1 MNRVF
6 IPICIIGLCSIFLG
20 FSADC
25 QVPHLE
31 KGIELYKQD
40 KYEEAVEF
48 LQKAREQEPTSSAA
62 AFFLGLAYKQ
72 QADYQNAATSFR
84 DAVTLTPKIKE
95 ALLELIEVLIRLGE
109 KKQLDEAQKW
119 LDVAKE
125 AAFYPAKVAFLEGM
139 MLQKT
144 GEDLK
149 AIEFFEK
156 AKSLD
161 PSFSSSAD
169 FQIAISYMNA
179 RKLKKAREQLRAV
192 VAYDPQSDL
201 ADFARRY
208 QDSVEKRI
216 AYERPVHI
224 IASFSGGYDSN
235 VVLKPSDNSVA
246 PDITG
251 EASYFKAPFAR
262 IDFTPEVQSPWIVSA
277 SGSFSGKFYDSQ
289 VRKTHDLMSYGL
301 NGLAGYN
308 FGQYSLNATANY
320 AYTVR
325 RNPDWETLAHIFG
338 FGPLARM
345 SWRRDH
351 LFELFAGLF
360 TKDYDEPPLVPE
372 EDNDS
377 SGVNAYLNW
386 MWAFSKGAFFTLR
399 YDLSVEDANGSNL
412 DNNSHR
418 FSANVNFPFVTD
430 SLLLQFG
437 TNALIQDYQNIHTI
451 FEKKRKDQIFQAFAG
466 LSWNFYKNFAL
477 LAHYNFTRTESN
489 IEIYEYDRHITTL
502 GIEYR
507 Y

>member
-1 MNRVF
+1 MKRVS
-6 IPICIIGLCSIFLG
+6 IPICFIVICSIFLG
-20 FSADC
+20 SPAEC
-25 QVPHLE
+25 QVPTLE
-31 KGIELYKQD
+31 KGIELYKQE
-40 KYEEAVEF
+40 KYEAAIDV
-48 LQKAREQEPTSSAA
+48 LQKAREQDPASSAA

-72 QADYQNAATSFR
+72 LADYNNAATYLR
-84 DAVTLTPKIKE
+84 DAVTLTPRIKE
-95 ALLELIEVLIRLGE
+95 ALLELIEVLTRIGG
-109 KKQLDEAQKW
+109 KKHLDEARKW
-119 LDVAKE
+119 LEVAKE
-125 AAFYPAKVAFLEGM
+125 AGFYSAKVAFLEGM
-139 MLQKT
+139 ILQKS

-161 PSFSSSAD
+161 PSYGSSAD
-169 FQIAISYMNA
+169 FQIAISYMNT

-224 IASFSGGYDSN
+224 IASLSGGYDSN

-251 EASYFKAPFAR
+251 EESAFLAPFAR
-262 IDFTPEVQSPWIVSA
+262 IDYTPEVKSPWIVNA
-277 SGSFSGKFYDSQ
+277 SGSFSGNFYDTE
-289 VRKTHDLMSYGL
+289 VRETHNVVNTGL
-301 NGLAGYN
+301 SGLAGYN

-320 AYTVR
+320 AYSAR

-345 SWRRDH
+345 SWRQNH
-351 LFELFAGLF
+351 LFELFTGLF
-360 TKDYDEPPLVPE
+360 AKDYDEPPLIPE

-377 SGVNAYLNW
+377 TGFNAYLNW
-386 MWAFSKGAFFTLR
+386 MWAFTKGSFFTLR
-399 YDLSVEDANGSNL
+399 YDLSLEDTNGSNL
-412 DNNSHR
+412 ENNGHR
-418 FSANVNFPFVTD
+418 FSANVNFPFATD
-430 SLLLQFG
+430 TLLLQFG
-437 TNALIQDYQNIHTI
+437 ANALIQDYENIHTV
-451 FEKKRKDQIFQAFAG
+451 FEKKRKDRVYRVFAG

-477 LAHYNFTRTESN
+477 LAHYNFTRAESN
-489 IEIYEYDRHITTL
+489 IEIYEYDRHITTF